1 MKILGIETSVKQ
13 SSAAIVIENDS
24 YEVFSD
30 IKKDAAKSL
39 PFIVEN
45 VLNKAQSSFNDID
58 GIAISMGPGSFT
70 GLRIGLSYSKGLAFG
85 CGLPIIPVPTLTAI
99 MKSGGKFEGFAQ
111 VLLYS
116 HRDIVYAQ
124 KFKMNNNLNPKNEIA
139 AYQWE
144 EIKNTLQEFD
154 FVVHVGCDKLIS
166 EENNIKTGYTS
177 SSIIA
182 ELANK
187 YFDEWV
193 VEKPY
198 SVVPNYISPFNIGVK
213 NP

>member
-70 GLRIGLSYSKGLAFG
+70 GLRVGLSYVKGLSLA
-85 CGLPIIPVPTLTAI
+85 LDIPIIPISTFESMINIVKPNPGKVIQTIIHSHGNALYIAQYISKDKLYVLDSIPKIVDINDLKLKKDMFIIYVGPNKIVEQLNIKEMNNIQLTALSI
-99 MKSGGKFEGFAQ
+99 ASLGYNNYDFLKTKS
-111 VLLYS
+111 
-116 HRDIVYAQ
+116 I
-124 KFKMNNNLNPKNEIA
+124 NNLA
-139 AYQWE
+139 
-144 EIKNTLQEFD
+144 
-154 FVVHVGCDKLIS
+154 
-166 EENNIKTGYTS
+166 
-177 SSIIA
+177 
-182 ELANK
+182 
-187 YFDEWV
+187 
-193 VEKPY
+193 
-198 SVVPNYISPFNIGVK
+198 PNYIGSFK
-213 NP
+213 LD